1 VSPSA
6 ALSGEVQVVLGASTL
21 GKTVGVPL
29 ALGGTL
35 TDPQV
40 SLTRSA
46 MLGAALGTLVMPGVG
61 TGAGASL
68 GDRLG
73 TEINKIIGR

>member
-1 VSPSA
+1 
-6 ALSGEVQVVLGASTL
+6 
-21 GKTVGVPL
+21 L

-68 GDRLG
+68 GERLG